1 MEIVKYFK
9 MAVDRKASDLHLV
22 ANCYPAIRI
31 NGQLEKIG
39 EEILDS
45 KELEKGIFSLISE
58 KIQEKFKNQL
68 ETDFSL
74 QLSGARFR
82 VNLHYQEGKIG
93 IAARLIPEFVPR
105 PDQLD
110 FDDTLY
116 KLTHLTDG
124 LVLVTGQAGS
134 GKSTTMAAMID
145 IINQE
150 RRSHIITI
158 EDPIEYIIK
167 EKQSII
173 EQRELGQDT
182 KSFSSALKYAL
193 RQDPN
198 VIMVGEMRDLE
209 TIQAA
214 IIAAET
220 GHFVLSTLHT
230 SSASETV
237 ERIIDVFPESQQK
250 QIVSSLASTLR
261 AVITQQILIS
271 TNGGLVVARE
281 IMINTKAVANLI
293 RTNKTNQIDSVIQTS
308 RAEGM
313 VSMNKAI
320 ENLLKRG
327 LITEDVAKNR
337 TRRSDTS
344 IAYY

>member
-1 MEIVKYFK
+1 MDILRYFK
-9 MAVDRKASDLHLV
+9 AAVEKKASDLHLV
-22 ANCYPAIRI
+22 AGCYPAIRI
-31 NGQLEKIG
+31 SGQLEKIG

-45 KELEKGIFSLISE
+45 KDLEKGIFSIISE
-58 KIQEKFKNQL
+58 KTQEIFKNQL

-74 QLSGARFR
+74 QAGGARFR

-105 PDQLD
+105 PDKLD
-110 FDDTLY
+110 FDETLY

-134 GKSTTMAAMID
+134 GKSTTMATMID

-158 EDPIEYIIK
+158 EDPIEYVIK
-167 EKQSII
+167 EKQSIV

-198 VIMVGEMRDLE
+198 VIMLGEMRDLE

-220 GHFVLSTLHT
+220 GHLVLSTLHT
-230 SSASETV
+230 SSAAETV
-237 ERIIDVFPESQQK
+237 DRIIDVFPENQQK

-293 RTNKTNQIDSVIQTS
+293 RTNKTNQIDLVIQTS

-313 VSMNKAI
+313 VSMNKSI

-337 TRRSDTS
+337 TRRSDSS